1 MAANATTKIQVN
13 YGKDGLLVNV
23 YADNAKELEELLTT
37 VQDTASLLAS
47 VGASIGRGNTQSS
60 GGAVNYAK
68 TALGATAVSSDAAAP
83 DCKHGTMAFRS
94 GVSQKGPWKAWM
106 CAAPK
111 GAIDKCETAWI
122 K

>member
-1 MAANATTKIQVN
+1 MAASESTKFQVN
-13 YGKDGLLVNV
+13 YKLGDGTLVNI
-23 YADNAKELEELLTT
+23 YAKTQAELE
-37 VQDTASLLAS
+37 ASLT
-47 VGASIGRGNTQSS
+47 SIADLSTLVKTTGTALGVSSQSA
-60 GGAVNYAK
+60 GGAVSYAK
-68 TALGATAVSSDAAAP
+68 AALGATAVSSDASAP

>member
-47 VGASIGRGNTQSS
+47 VGASIGRGNTQSA
-60 GGAVNYAK
+60 GGAVSYAK
-68 TALGATAVSSDAAAP
+68 AALGATAVSSDASAP

>member
-13 YGKDGLLVNV
+13 YGRDGLLVNV